1 MWLLYSATHAIHCKV
16 QDMGCAGRYRAC
28 AVHGLCRKV
37 LGMYSTRVA
46 CCCGCCTTTTMAPAV
61 SVTTCVCIYNVQCV
75 RTPSCHALSGHCTA
89 LPPPPRP
96 PPALLSGIE
105 DPNPFFKW
113 LMGKPFA
120 QNVIWGP
127 HFYAQVNV
135 VTLLPCCSSM
145 VHLESHQ
152 KLHCDCVVYHGTL
165 ATANLR

>member
-1 MWLLYSATHAIHCKV
+1 MAAVLRYS
-16 QDMGCAGRYRAC
+16 RYTLQGTR
-28 AVHGLCRKV
+28 HGLCRKV
-37 LGMYSTRVA
+37 SGLCSTWVVQEGIGHVQYTGCLLLWLLYNYHYGTCSVCHNMCLHLQCAVREDPLLPCPVWPLYSTA
-46 CCCGCCTTTTMAPAV
+46 
-61 SVTTCVCIYNVQCV
+61 
-75 RTPSCHALSGHCTA
+75 
-89 LPPPPRP
+89 PPPRP